1 MFAPGR
7 RKAACAVFA
16 FVALVLTAR
25 AAPAQDGADLRA
37 PGRLNAQAFRDVPA
51 DGSIRVQPYDD
62 TRDSR
67 RIQQAIER
75 AVERKG
81 RHVDNKAGT
90 LALNFE
96 TGVQQIGRTGPPP
109 SLGSIQADRDDARV
123 RLNLYSTSEDN
134 LVTGRRSEG
143 GGSGSVKFTLTL
155 SLDDSKGTRLWQGT
169 ATLLGTP
176 NDEIGAYASMAR
188 ALIDEFGQTARQKPF
203 RID

>member
-1 MFAPGR
+1 VSAPSR
-7 RKAACAVFA
+7 RTAALLLA
-16 FVALVLTAR
+16 ALVTLCPGPF
-25 AAPAQDGADLRA
+25 AANAQDGTDVRA
-37 PGRLNAQAFRDVPA
+37 PGRLNAQAYRDVPA
-51 DGSIRVQPYDD
+51 ESSVRVRPYDD

-75 AVERKG
+75 AVEHKG
-81 RHVDNKAGT
+81 RKVDNRAGV
-90 LALNFE
+90 LSLNFE

-123 RLNLYSTSEDN
+123 RLNLYSSGEDS

-143 GGSGSVKFTLTL
+143 GGSGSVQFSLTL
-155 SLDDSKGTRLWQGT
+155 SLDDARGTRLWQGT

-176 NDEIGAYASMAR
+176 NDEASAYAAMAR
-188 ALIDEFGQTARQKPF
+188 ALVEEFGKTARQKPF